1 MPDESGRKSRES
13 ARVQRGAEIPPPIYP
28 RQRRPPTALEAKA
41 LAHPLRQKIV
51 RIAGQENLT
60 NKQISDRLGSDPGTV
75 FPHVRMLVEAGFL
88 EPAEVRTGTS
98 GALEK
103 PYRST
108 GRTWWLD
115 DPLAE
120 AGPELRFGPVD
131 IAMEEARAAGPDAI
145 STFATFTLHLSQE
158 EVAELDRRI
167 LIVLDEYIETDP
179 DRLDRPVQLG
189 FFVMHRT
196 ASAEAEY
203 PADDG

>member
-1 MPDESGRKSRES
+1 MQQD
-13 ARVQRGAEIPPPIYP
+13 AEIQPQVYP

-41 LAHPLRQKIV
+41 LAHPLRQRIV
-51 RIAGQENLT
+51 RLSGQEELT

-75 FPHVRMLVEAGFL
+75 LPHVRMLVEAGFL

-167 LIVLDEYIETDP
+167 LTVLDEYIESEP

-189 FFVMHRT
+189 LFVVHR
-196 ASAEAEY
+196 AAPGDPDD

>member
-1 MPDESGRKSRES
+1 ME
-13 ARVQRGAEIPPPIYP
+13 RGAEPPAPTYP

-51 RIAGQENLT
+51 RLSGQEELT
-60 NKQISDRLGSDPGTV
+60 NKQLSDRLGSDPGTV
-75 FPHVRMLVEAGFL
+75 LPHVRMLVEAGFL
-88 EPAEVRTGTS
+88 KPAEVRTGNS

-108 GRTWWLD
+108 GKTWWLD

-120 AGPELRFGPVD
+120 AGPELRFGPVA

-145 STFATFTLHLSQE
+145 STFATFMLHLSQE
-158 EVAELDRRI
+158 EVAELDRRV
-167 LIVLDEYIETDP
+167 LAVLDEYIETDP

-189 FFVMHRT
+189 FFVVHRS
-196 ASAEAEY
+196 ASAEPEHSAT
-203 PADDG
+203 DG